1 MNNIWSVYDRFD
13 HKFDNSQCA
22 VRSCCKSH
30 NSNSLLHIQLELY
43 HDMNECVTDS
53 GQVELGAADYFSVL
67 DAATVQQQ
75 PGENIYEK
83 LSSDK
88 TLIQVA
94 ALQTY
99 VKDRD
104 KVPGG
109 FLPEYKV
116 SSTLQSN
123 AINICRHK
131 ATS

>member
-1 MNNIWSVYDRFD
+1 MCSQKLLYKVTIPTVSSTFSC
-13 HKFDNSQCA
+13 NS
-22 VRSCCKSH
+22 
-30 NSNSLLHIQLELY
+30 IT
-43 HDMNECVTDS
+43 DTGECVTDS

-67 DAATVQQQ
+67 DAATVQQE
-75 PGENIYEK
+75 PGGNIYEK

-94 ALQTY
+94 ALQAY